1 MASRKRYSNYERGW
15 KMSEGFRNVSGVPD
29 GWELV
34 HACRQA
40 ESGERYLN
48 SGGHLS
54 CATWRTS
61 DCYPIIRK
69 VEKPAKYRR
78 FANGADFM
86 ANKGQGIAVD
96 WSSPSDCPG
105 FYAIVA
111 ANNSFIWV
119 AFGDVI
125 QRFEWEQAF
134 DKLKFRHADNST
146 SPFGVRIDES

>member
-1 MASRKRYSNYERGW
+1 M
-15 KMSEGFRNVSGVPD
+15 MSEGFRNVPGVPD

-34 HACRQA
+34 AIRKARYMENYIWTSGYPSLWQDSE
-40 ESGERYLN
+40 ESDFV
-48 SGGHLS
+48 S
-54 CATWRTS
+54 
-61 DCYPIIRK
+61 PIIRK
-69 VEKPAKYRR
+69 IEKPAKYRR
-78 FANGADFM
+78 FTNGADFM

-105 FYAIVA
+105 FYAIVS
-111 ANNSFIWV
+111 ANNSFLWV